1 MVKVIIIDKTGKNK
15 KVTDIKNF
23 DVEKL
28 YKKCNLRKK
37 DNFEKRHTWK
47 MKGTNFY
54 ISIYTKDAGRANSEN
69 KYDLPPPIDEN
80 LYFGSLLLV
89 KHTEEELTNENA
101 KDITLKDWE
110 TTYEKLFGGFIDL
123 NNEDS
128 YSEEEEI
135 PEHMKTKS
143 GYSKEGGFIVD
154 DDELDD
160 DDYLPDEDDGLESEE
175 DAEDEGEDNMGHDS
189 EVNSGD
195 EDESDEDGE
204 EYDSDASDLGSELSE
219 ESYVDSD

>member
-89 KHTEEELTNENA
+89 KPYRRRIN
-101 KDITLKDWE
+101 K
-110 TTYEKLFGGFIDL
+110 
-123 NNEDS
+123 
-128 YSEEEEI
+128 
-135 PEHMKTKS
+135 
-143 GYSKEGGFIVD
+143 
-154 DDELDD
+154 
-160 DDYLPDEDDGLESEE
+160 
-175 DAEDEGEDNMGHDS
+175 
-189 EVNSGD
+189 
-195 EDESDEDGE
+195 
-204 EYDSDASDLGSELSE
+204 
-219 ESYVDSD
+219 